1 MRIFNPNPSSV
12 KLKINNKRK
21 IDKYVGLNGTLLHNQ
36 WVREIKIEIKS
47 ILREIKIETQHTEMY
62 EMQLKLL
69 LEGSL

>member
-12 KLKINNKRK
+12 KLKINNNRK

-47 ILREIKIETQHTEMY
+47 ILREIKIETQHGKIY
-62 EMQLKLL
+62 GMQQKQC
-69 LEGSL
+69 